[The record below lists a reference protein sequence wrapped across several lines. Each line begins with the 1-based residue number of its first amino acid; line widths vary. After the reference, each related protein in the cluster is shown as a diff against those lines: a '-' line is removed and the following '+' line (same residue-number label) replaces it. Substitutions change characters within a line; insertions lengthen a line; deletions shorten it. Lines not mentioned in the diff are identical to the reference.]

1 MAKKASVNFEDGD
14 DDPVVAEY
22 DVFMTPE
29 QSEQSFLLQYPNRDR
44 SKPYGQA
51 GEKPVQMRIKPKTGF
66 MEIDVEVNVHS
77 NFDKQK
83 GAQWGE
89 ALFQAKES
97 GAESFGMASGFGK
110 STRAE
115 HFGADSG
122 SNRADA
128 GDTQQALDNFH
139 RSNEEGRV
147 LNKQTLGGQI
157 MRPERG
163 KPNYMLGAFRGKE
176 LHLTPIDGTVQMRPQ
191 FHHVDAQSQAA
202 RNKYWRE
209 RDALEGAR
217 PEPRMMQHLQ
227 VAKSSADGEEF
238 NITQTA
244 KYLADA
250 AEEPWTKL
258 NYHDEN
264 SEEAYAAY
272 RDKLFLKD
280 TATAPPLKAA
290 MGNEQYLDAISAPRA
305 DPSGR
310 TKKKPMTKK
319 QRLALEEES
328 DGAPEPQSAPTAQVP
343 AAAAMTRA
351 STAKPK
357 SPIKTRG
364 KKTDG

>member
-1 MAKKASVNFEDGD
+1 
-14 DDPVVAEY
+14 
-22 DVFMTPE
+22 MTPE

-66 MEIDVEVNVHS
+66 MEVDIETNVHS
-77 NFDKQK
+77 SFDKQK
-83 GAQWGE
+83 GVQWGQ
-89 ALFQAKES
+89 ALYQAKES
-97 GAESFGMASGFGK
+97 GTDSFGMASGFGK
-110 STRAE
+110 STRSE
-115 HFGADSG
+115 HFGTDSG
-122 SNRADA
+122 ANRANA
-128 GDTQQALDNFH
+128 GDTQQALDNFD

-157 MRPERG
+157 IRPEKG

-209 RDALEGAR
+209 RDALDAAR
-217 PEPRMMQHLQ
+217 PEPRVMQHLQ
-227 VAKSSADGEEF
+227 VAKNSADGEEF

-258 NYHDEN
+258 NYYDEN

-272 RDKLFLKD
+272 HEKLFLKN
-280 TATAPPLKAA
+280 TASAPPLKAA
-290 MGNEQYLDAISAPRA
+290 MADEQYLDAISAPRA

-328 DGAPEPQSAPTAQVP
+328 DGARELRPALAAEAP
-343 AAAAMTRA
+343 AAAATT
-351 STAKPK
+351 STSAKPK
-357 SPIKTRG
+357 GQIKTRG
-364 KKTDG
+364 KKTDS